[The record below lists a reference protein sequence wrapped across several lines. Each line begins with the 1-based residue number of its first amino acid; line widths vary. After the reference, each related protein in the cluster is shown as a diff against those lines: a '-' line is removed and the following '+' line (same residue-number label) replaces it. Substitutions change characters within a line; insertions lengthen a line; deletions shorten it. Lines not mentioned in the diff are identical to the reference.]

1 MKATNA
7 VFFRGIIMSISLS
20 AILCLTAVSSASAQK
35 TLSPSAST
43 LTSLV
48 YTGTAD
54 EHMNF
59 LMKYDNESSEK
70 FILSITDVDGKII
83 YEDVYADRRFS
94 KTFSVPVDF
103 GNVTFTISSY
113 RNKAEKKY
121 QVSTE
126 RRLIEEVIIKKP

>member
-1 MKATNA
+1 MKAKNA
-7 VFFRGIIMSISLS
+7 VFFRGIIMSISFA
-20 AILCLTAVSSASAQK
+20 AIFTLTMASSVSAQK
-35 TLSPSAST
+35 TLSPSVST

-48 YTGTAD
+48 YTGTID

-70 FILSITDVDGKII
+70 FILSISDVEGKII
-83 YEDVYADRRFS
+83 YEEIYADRRFS
-94 KTFSVPVDF
+94 KTFSVPVVF

-113 RNKAEKKY
+113 RNRSEKKY

-126 RRLIEEVIIKKP
+126 RRVIEEVIIKKP